1 MYVKAVNGRAR
12 SFFFLINFP
21 TSAFVIEGK
30 SQNREELRRLKKIHS
45 SPWDVQK
52 HFRQV
57 CENCV
62 VWRHSLEIWSQ
73 RKVAESGMSKPL
85 NEIPGT

>member
-30 SQNREELRRLKKIHS
+30 SQNREELRRLKKIHN
-45 SPWDVQK
+45 SPWDVRK
-52 HFRQV
+52 TLDKFAKIA
-57 CENCV
+57 
-62 VWRHSLEIWSQ
+62 WYGDTLLKYGLSGKW
-73 RKVAESGMSKPL
+73 RKVG
-85 NEIPGT
+85 